1 MLDSELTLMRAEIEA
16 LLPDTANILEVTRVS
31 DGQGGYNDSWGTAT
45 GGTAVA
51 CRLDAAASAGISN
64 FQGNEVMRGGAVQP
78 YGRWVATLPYNTTIT
93 TDNRLEINTRTFN
106 VIALDTNKS
115 WQLNVR
121 VILEQ
126 L

>member
-16 LLPDTANILEVTRVS
+16 LLPDTANILEVSRVS
-31 DGQGGYNDSWGTAT
+31 DGQGSYTDSWGTAT

-64 FQGNEVMRGGAVQP
+64 FQGNEVMRGGAIQP
-78 YGRWVATLPYNTTIT
+78 YGRWVVTFPYDTTIT
-93 TDNRLEINTRTFN
+93 TENRVEINTRTFN
-106 VIALDTNKS
+106 VIADDDKKS
-115 WQLNVR
+115 WQLDVR
-121 VILEQ
+121 VIVEQ